1 VNKLFIKGGRVIDPA
16 NGIEG
21 LFDIYCIDGKIAT
34 VKPAI
39 PANPPLE
46 KGERGDLNDWTVID
60 AAGLFVFPGFIDMH
74 THLREP
80 GYEYK
85 ETIRTGTMAAAAG
98 GFTSIACMANTNP
111 VNDNASVTRF
121 ILKKAIEEGVINVL
135 PIGAVSK
142 GLKGETL
149 AEIGELKDSGC
160 VAISDD
166 GRPVANSGLMRLA
179 MEYARQFDL
188 LVISH
193 CEDMGLAGDG
203 VMNEGFVSTKLGLK
217 GIPGAAEDIMVAREI
232 ALAELTKGRLHVAH
246 ISTRGSVDLVRN
258 AKQKGLYITAEASP
272 HHFTLTE
279 DAIIGYNTNAKMNPP
294 LRTIQ
299 DVDAIKRGLKD
310 GTIDAIATDH
320 APQTFDGKDVEF
332 DKAANGIVGLETA
345 LPLSL
350 SLVSGNFLTLSE
362 LAVKLSTGPA
372 KLFGLGSKG
381 TLKAGADADIT
392 IVDLDREWIVNAKE
406 LKSKSK
412 NTPFDGWKMKGKAVK
427 TIVAGK
433 VVYEG

>member
-1 VNKLFIKGGRVIDPA
+1 MNKLFIKGGRVVDPA
-16 NGIEG
+16 NGIDG
-21 LFDIYCIDGKIAT
+21 LFDVYCVDGKIT
-34 VKPAI
+34 EVI
-39 PANPPLE
+39 PPSTIRHPQSDN
-46 KGERGDLNDWTVID
+46 VID
-60 AAGLFVFPGFIDMH
+60 ASGLFVFPGFIDMH

-111 VNDNASVTRF
+111 VNDNASVTRY
-121 ILKKAIEEGVINVL
+121 ILKKAMEEGVINVF
-135 PIGAVSK
+135 PVGAVSK

-179 MEYARQFDL
+179 MEYARQFNL
-188 LVISH
+188 LLISH
-193 CEDMGLAGDG
+193 CEDTNLAGDG

-217 GIPGAAEDIMVAREI
+217 GIPDAAEDIMVARDI
-232 ALAELTKGRLHVAH
+232 ALAELTKGRLHIAH
-246 ISTRGSVDLVRN
+246 ISTKGSVELVRN
-258 AKQKGLYITAEASP
+258 AKQRGLNITAEAAP
-272 HHFTLTE
+272 HHFTLT
-279 DAIIGYNTNAKMNPP
+279 DKAVIGYNTNAKMNPP
-294 LRTIQ
+294 LRTMQ

-320 APQTFDGKDVEF
+320 APQTFDEKDVEF

-345 LPLSL
+345 LPLCL
-350 SLVSGNFLTLSE
+350 SLVSDNVLTLSE
-362 LAVKLSTGPA
+362 LVVKLSARPA
-372 KLFGLGSKG
+372 KLFGLDSKG
-381 TLKAGADADIT
+381 TLKAGADADIA
-392 IVDLDREWIVNAKE
+392 IVDLNKEWIVNAKE

>member
-1 VNKLFIKGGRVIDPA
+1 MNKLFIKGGRVIDPA
-16 NGIEG
+16 NGIDG
-21 LFDIYCIDGKIAT
+21 LFDVYCIDGKIT
-34 VKPAI
+34 EII
-39 PANPPLE
+39 PSSITRHPQSDN
-46 KGERGDLNDWTVID
+46 VID
-60 AAGLFVFPGFIDMH
+60 ASGLFVFPGFIDMH

-111 VNDNASVTRF
+111 VNDNASVTRY
-121 ILKKAIEEGVINVL
+121 ILKKAMEEGVVNVF

-179 MEYARQFDL
+179 MEYAKQFNL

-193 CEDMGLAGDG
+193 CEDTDLAGDG

-217 GIPGAAEDIMVAREI
+217 GIPDAAEDIMVAREI
-232 ALAELTKGRLHVAH
+232 ALAELTKGRLHIAH
-246 ISTRGSVDLVRN
+246 ISTKGSVELIRN
-258 AKQKGLYITAEASP
+258 AKQRGLNITAEAAP
-272 HHFTLTE
+272 HHFTLTDE
-279 DAIIGYNTNAKMNPP
+279 AVIGYNTNAKMNPP
-294 LRTIQ
+294 LRAMQ

-320 APQTFDGKDVEF
+320 APQTFDEKDVEF

-345 LPLSL
+345 LPLCL
-350 SLVSGNFLTLSE
+350 SLVFDNVLTLSE
-362 LAVKLSTGPA
+362 LIVKLSANPA
-372 KLFGLGSKG
+372 KLFGFDSKG
-381 TLKAGADADIT
+381 TLKAGADADIA
-392 IVDLDREWIVNAKE
+392 IVDLDKEWIVNAKE